1 MMDDVCECM
10 VESGRFTQV
19 VDGHIHTFVIS
30 NLSQTECAP
39 AGKGVVNKHH
49 GNPSDCG
56 GTPQCV
62 LSKQILTE
70 LAKEKLI

>member
-1 MMDDVCECM
+1 M

-19 VDGHIHTFVIS
+19 VDGHIHTFAIS

-49 GNPSDCG
+49 GNH
-56 GTPQCV
+56 QV
-62 LSKQILTE
+62 ME
-70 LAKEKLI
+70 V